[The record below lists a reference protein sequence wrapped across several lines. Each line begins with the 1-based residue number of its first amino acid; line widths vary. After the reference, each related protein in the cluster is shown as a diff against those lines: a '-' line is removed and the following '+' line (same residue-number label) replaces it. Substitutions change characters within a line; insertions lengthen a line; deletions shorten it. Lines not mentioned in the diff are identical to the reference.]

1 MTIELGRTKT
11 SEAEEGRAVK
21 LVGRPVEALTAWL
34 ESEGITSG
42 PVFLHIDRWENV
54 GERPVSPAGINHMIK
69 RRLVMAGYNETDYSA
84 HGLRACYLNN
94 AAKAVVPS
102 TQAMRQYQ
110 HRSMPQA
117 AYNYNDAN
125 AR

>member
-69 RRLVMAGYNETDYSA
+69 RRLVMAGYDEPDYSA
-84 HGLRACYLNN
+84 HGLRPGYQIGRASWRERVC
-94 AAKAVVPS
+94 
-102 TQAMRQYQ
+102 QYGLFLVE
-110 HRSMPQA
+110 RVSL
-117 AYNYNDAN
+117 
-125 AR
+125 